1 MPASILQPGERQV
14 LNLMAKTLREDTD
27 GESDEEESLLF
38 QLCVDAM
45 AATQGRGEGGAPC
58 SVNAWQELLD
68 ETALGR
74 AAA

>member
-1 MPASILQPGERQV
+1 MPTVA
-14 LNLMAKTLREDTD
+14 
-27 GESDEEESLLF
+27 LLF

-45 AATQGRGEGGAPC
+45 AATQGRGEGGAP
-58 SVNAWQELLD
+58 AWQELLD